1 MSIRAVPRK
10 LVVLAVAAAVTGATA
25 VLAFVPSA
33 FAQSISQG
41 SQVPNS
47 AVPIGAYHTGAFSS
61 GQTIEV
67 QVPANSVLQS
77 GHSVNILECSDPGGQ
92 PANDPS
98 SDAVCDGN
106 TIQGNT
112 VLVNPDG
119 SVNYD
124 SYTVYALPD
133 SQNLGEPPSNTPVC
147 NSTNYCVLYIGEDQ
161 NDFTQPYV
169 LSEPFLVSPN
179 SSDNGS
185 NPGNGQSGNP
195 LQDVVGQAYS
205 YTFTIPGAPSEAPA
219 SVKAKKLP
227 AGLSFTANDNGT
239 GTISGTADP
248 DTGGAYTLKIKEEF
262 VNTSQEIVHG
272 KTKTVTTKQKIE
284 DVVTFDN
291 YEAPTFLSPAT
302 SESATVGKSFHVKF
316 NTEKKEFPTPPTITE
331 SGTLPSGVTFTQKGT
346 GAELSGKPAT
356 GTEATYPI
364 TIEAS
369 NGYGTPATLS
379 FTLTVAS

>member
-33 FAQSISQG
+33 FAQPISQG

-47 AVPIGAYHTGAFSS
+47 ALPAEGAHPGDFSS
-61 GQTIEV
+61 GQTIGV
-67 QVPANSVLQS
+67 HIPANSVLQS
-77 GHSVNILECSDPGGQ
+77 GHSINILECADPGGSV
-92 PANDPS
+92 ANDPT
-98 SDAVCDGN
+98 SDSACDGN

-124 SYTVYALPD
+124 SYIVYALPD
-133 SQNLGEPPSNTPVC
+133 SQNLDEPPSNTPVC
-147 NSTNYCVLYIGEDQ
+147 NASAYCVLYIGQDQ

-185 NPGNGQSGNP
+185 NPGSGQPGNP
-195 LQDVVGQAYS
+195 FSDVVGQAYTYS
-205 YTFTIPGAPSEAPA
+205 YTFTIPGAPNGTPTK
-219 SVKAKKLP
+219 VKAKKLP
-227 AGLSFTANDNGT
+227 AGLTFAANDNGT
-239 GTISGTADP
+239 GTISGTAAA
-248 DTGGAYTLKIKEEF
+248 DTGGVYTCNITEEF
-262 VNTSQEIVHG
+262 GSGHSKQKVTD
-272 KTKTVTTKQKIE
+272 TVTFT
-284 DVVTFDN
+284 N

-316 NTEKKEFPTPPTITE
+316 KTEKKEYPTPPTITE
-331 SGTLPSGVTFTQKGT
+331 SGALPSGVTFAQRGT

-356 GTEATYPI
+356 GTAGTYPI

-369 NGYGTPATLS
+369 NGEGTPATVS